1 MSAAE
6 APPVAPAAPE
16 LEAVP
21 PLIAGALR
29 IEVGLALVAT
39 ALTHLL
45 GGELATVLGV
55 AVGGVLGVLNFLA
68 MAWLGGRLVRARGQS
83 RGVYAV
89 IFLAKMTL
97 VMGVIWLVLKL
108 LPLSPLGF
116 LLGVG
121 LFFPAVLLML
131 LWSMLAP
138 AVPTTSREHA

>member
-1 MSAAE
+1 MSAPADS
-6 APPVAPAAPE
+6 AAPVS
-16 LEAVP
+16 VP
-21 PLIAGALR
+21 PFIAGALR
-29 IEVGLALVAT
+29 IECALVLIAG

-45 GGELATVLGV
+45 GGETPMVLGV

-68 MAWLGGRLVRARGQS
+68 MAWLGGRLVRAHGQT
-83 RGVYAV
+83 RGVYAT

-97 VMGVIWLVLKL
+97 VMGTIWLLLTL

-121 LFFPAVLLML
+121 LFFPAVMLML

-138 AVPTTSREHA
+138 AVPEPPREHA